1 MLRHRLRRVWSLVS
15 SPRSLRIMTGLLLS
29 GFVLAL
35 AAAWYW
41 QDTSRY
47 LLQSVQGQLSLL
59 SGARPIAEMLTDPKV
74 SAAQKA
80 QFREVAEVKRFAETP
95 LGLKPTRNYEKYLD
109 LKRDFLVMVLTA
121 SPPLKMESKTW
132 WFPVVGTVPYKGY
145 YDLALA
151 RKELKALEAEGFE
164 THFRPS
170 PAYSTLGWF
179 QDPLLNTMLQYGE
192 FYLVSTVIH
201 ESVHATLWI
210 PGDVSFNEN
219 LASFI
224 GYHGALSYFARRY
237 GRNSTKFREAEAQQ
251 GDQKIFAA
259 FMGEVHDRLKALYD
273 SDAFNTNKHE
283 RKKELINSLKTRY
296 RQEITPQFKG
306 KGYQGFEQRTWN
318 NAMIMAYQHYDQE
331 QEFLEDLL
339 RQQRGDVAGLMKWLS
354 QQGPQ
359 GIQNLRQNWQQRSKT
374 AVPSS

>member
-1 MLRHRLRRVWSLVS
+1 MLRKIFRSVGSRLTH
-15 SPRSLRIMTGLLLS
+15 PRSLKIMLGVLISGLVVLS
-29 GFVLAL
+29 

-47 LLQSVQGQLSLL
+47 LLQSVKGQLSLL
-59 SGARPIAEMLTDPKV
+59 SGARPIAEMLTDSQV
-74 SAAQKA
+74 SASQKQ
-80 QFREVAEVKRFAETP
+80 QFRQVADVKQFAETT
-95 LGLKPTRNYEKYLD
+95 LGLKPTRNYEQYLD

-151 RKELKALEAEGFE
+151 RKELKALEAEGLE

-192 FYLVSTVIH
+192 FYLMSTVIH

-224 GYHGALSYFARRY
+224 GYHGALSYVARRY
-237 GRNSTKFREAEAQQ
+237 GRNSSQFREAQAQQ
-251 GDQKIFAA
+251 NDQKIFAA
-259 FMGEVHDRLKALYD
+259 FMGEVHDQLKALYD
-273 SDAFNTNKHE
+273 SDAFSSNKYE
-283 RKKELINSLKTRY
+283 RKKELIHSLKTRY
-296 RQEITPQFKG
+296 RQEITPRFTG
-306 KGYQGFEQRTWN
+306 KGYRGFEQRTWN

-331 QEFLEDLL
+331 QGLFEGLL
-339 RQQRGDVAGLMKWLS
+339 AQQGGDVARLMKWLS

-359 GIQNLRQNWQQRSKT
+359 GIQTLRQKWQQRPKK
-374 AVPSS
+374 AAPSS

>member
-1 MLRHRLRRVWSLVS
+1 MLRKIFRSVWSRLTH
-15 SPRSLRIMTGLLLS
+15 PRSLKIMLGLLIS
-29 GFVLAL
+29 GIVGLG
-35 AAAWYW
+35 AAAWFW
-41 QDTSRY
+41 QDTSLY
-47 LLQSVQGQLSLL
+47 LLQSVKGQLSLL
-59 SGARPIAEMLTDPKV
+59 SGARPIAEMLADPKV
-74 SAAQKA
+74 STRQKQ
-80 QFREVAEVKRFAETP
+80 QFRQVAEVKQFAETA

-192 FYLVSTVIH
+192 FYLISTVIH

-224 GYHGALSYFARRY
+224 GYHGALSYVARRY
-237 GRNSTKFREAEAQQ
+237 GRNSPQFHEAQAQ
-251 GDQKIFAA
+251 QSDQKIFAT
-259 FMGEVHDRLKALYD
+259 FIREVHDQLKALYD
-273 SDAFNTNKHE
+273 SDAFSSNKYE
-283 RKKELINSLKTRY
+283 RKKLLINRLKTRY
-296 RQEITPQFKG
+296 RQEITPRFTG
-306 KGYQGFEQRTWN
+306 KGYRGFEQRTWN

-331 QEFLEDLL
+331 QGLFEDLL
-339 RQQRGDVAGLMKWLS
+339 QQQGGDVARLMKWLS

-359 GIQNLRQNWQQRSKT
+359 GIQTLRQNWQQRLKK
-374 AVPSS
+374 AVPAS